1 MCFLL
6 SPLSYPFVSPL
17 QELELDD
24 IRFVLEDLLH
34 LRFRTTEDEDDE
46 DDIGASHPVIG
57 DDGKKKVRIQAPG
70 EETVGELE
78 QMWKE
83 LKQVQT
89 APQLLPQLHF
99 SRSILL

>member
-1 MCFLL
+1 
-6 SPLSYPFVSPL
+6 L

-34 LRFRTTEDEDDE
+34 LRFRTTEDEDE
-46 DDIGASHPVIG
+46 TGAPHPVIG

-83 LKQVQT
+83 LKQVRT

>member
-1 MCFLL
+1 
-6 SPLSYPFVSPL
+6 L

-34 LRFRTTEDEDDE
+34 LRFRTTEDEDDDE
-46 DDIGASHPVIG
+46 DETGAPHPVIG

-83 LKQVQT
+83 LKQVRT